1 MIRRPPRST
10 LFPYTTLFRSR
21 PLGVLGL
28 EEIDVVEDLIRLV
41 VGERVE
47 LPQEAVTQDLVHGR
61 VPRLIMSSTGLPRNR
76 VRPVRTRAVTWM
88 VASGVMVSS
97 CARLAS
103 GTTTYTNPRSGSGPR
118 ASMYVA
124 PFGISGRSS
133 SACCVEMNC
142 SVQRSTCPA
151 YRCGSVRSSAAVI
164 PTSTPGGAISKSAL
178 FTHPSSSTRVQ
189 SPERPSTRSGAD
201 GASVPAG
208 RPSRDRDRTVRRAD
222 STRDGSTGAEGLGLE
237 VGSGGPTPDPRA
249 GGWLS
254 PGLRAGVGGA
264 WVVSESGTAVRE
276 LATCATDSRSVF
288 SSQPARVTWIQRP
301 DVPSTTLLRRN
312 PWR

>member
-1 MIRRPPRST
+1 RFLNLVLVGRLLRRFLHRGLPRRRHLLEQLPGLSHGVHRP
-10 LFPYTTLFRSR
+10 LDDVGRNPARPQRVFERFRHALERRRAGR

-28 EEIDVVEDLIRLV
+28 QELDVVEDLIRLV

-47 LPQEAVTQDLVHGR
+47 LPQQAVTQDLVHGR
-61 VPRLIMSSTGLPRNR
+61 VSRLIMSSTGLPRNR

-103 GTTTYTNPRSGSGPR
+103 GTTTYKNPRSGSG
-118 ASMYVA
+118 
-124 PFGISGRSS
+124 
-133 SACCVEMNC
+133 
-142 SVQRSTCPA
+142 
-151 YRCGSVRSSAAVI
+151 
-164 PTSTPGGAISKSAL
+164 
-178 FTHPSSSTRVQ
+178 
-189 SPERPSTRSGAD
+189 
-201 GASVPAG
+201 
-208 RPSRDRDRTVRRAD
+208 RRAD

-237 VGSGGPTPDPRA
+237 VVSGGPTPDPRP
-249 GGWLS
+249 GVCGS
-254 PGLRAGVGGA
+254 PGLRAGVGRA

-312 PWR
+312 PWGSFPMSAPAGAERRFSSGARVTVRS